1 MRIGVFVLCVL
12 SVAAIL
18 RAGIRIFSHLYFTE
32 LRVIQ
37 EHSHEPHKRRSYA
50 PDISDTSSSLP
61 PHTTQIMTNTTNPPD
76 ITARGIIADMRFT
89 F

>member
-12 SVAAIL
+12 SVAAII

-50 PDISDTSSSLP
+50 PDIRGYVQQL
-61 PHTTQIMTNTTNPPD
+61 
-76 ITARGIIADMRFT
+76 TAAYNANNDKYDGSPGRHCPGDHC
-89 F
+89 